1 MAYEYPLSAYI
12 GFKTTPEQRRMVDMI
27 EREFTAAG
35 YDRPIVVA
43 AVVNSYVES
52 IGWNPLEHTWGPKY
66 KETGKKTEDS
76 GGLFQL
82 NRMGGHGEGMPMGP
96 QYPVGPSS
104 KQGDS
109 RYDPVLNTRRILEVM
124 RRSTP
129 FSISQAS
136 FGHDAVKMAGE
147 FCRIIEKPA
156 NKDEKAKEREDLV
169 AKIFPT
175 GWEGAPESPRDELA
189 PMVVNGEIVTEMPF
203 WRRLALWGIGLSLAG
218 IIVTAAVR
226 HHAIKT
232 GKFVPVSQR
241 RK

>member
-1 MAYEYPLSAYI
+1 MAYDYPLSDYV
-12 GFKTTPEQRRMVDMI
+12 GFKITPQQKRMIDII

-43 AVVNSYVES
+43 AVANSYVES
-52 IGWNPLEHTWGPKY
+52 SGWDPLEHTWGPLY
-66 KETGKKTEDS
+66 KKTKKKTEDS
-76 GGLFQL
+76 AGLFQL

-109 RYDPVLNTRRILEVM
+109 RYDPTLNTQRILEVM

-129 FSISQAS
+129 FSVAQYT
-136 FGHDAVKMAGE
+136 FGHDATKMAGE

-156 NKDEKAKEREDLV
+156 KADEKAKEREDLV
-169 AKIFPT
+169 AKIFPA

-189 PMVVNGEIVTEMPF
+189 PMVVEGSVVVPMPL
-203 WRRLALWGIGLSLAG
+203 WKRLTLWGMGLGFAG
-218 IIVTAAVR
+218 IIVTAAMR
-226 HHAIKT
+226 QHAIKT
-232 GKFVPVSQR
+232 GKFVPPSR